1 MSLIPKIHNKMFL
14 SVYSESKSL
23 FSPAVVPSSRINISL
38 HSGVSKHLGKYDE
51 MVISVAAVLSNCDID
66 VYHIHIRCFET
77 DCLVSK
83 NP

>member
-23 FSPAVVPSSRINISL
+23 LSPVVVPSSRINISL

-66 VYHIHIRCFET
+66 VST
-77 DCLVSK
+77 M
-83 NP
+83 